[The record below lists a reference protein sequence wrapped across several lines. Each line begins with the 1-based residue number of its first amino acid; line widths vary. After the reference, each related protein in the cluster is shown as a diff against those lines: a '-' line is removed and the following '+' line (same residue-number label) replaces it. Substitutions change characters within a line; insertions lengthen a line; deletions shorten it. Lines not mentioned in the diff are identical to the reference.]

1 MKKEAICLIVNKPNT
16 IYLDFLNNF
25 VNYEI
30 YLIIDDNTFDHS
42 KKYKNDYK
50 NINLIQI
57 TDTYCK
63 VSGFIN
69 TNKIG
74 VKKIISGWDKALLY
88 FSVINKNHNFV
99 WFIEDDVFFKN
110 EETIMNLDKKY
121 QNYDILSNC
130 DFTEGIYNIW
140 LWKFIK
146 INLPKPYYNGMMC
159 ATRLSK
165 KLLECINK
173 YAKKNK
179 QLFFLEALF
188 PTITKHN
195 NLTYYHP
202 DELKSVLYRHDWLDS
217 EIDKIN
223 IYHPVKDQNR
233 HIYFRYE

>member
-30 YLIIDDNTFDHS
+30 YVIIDDNTFDHS

-63 VSGFIN
+63 ISGFIN

-99 WFIEDDVFFKN
+99 WFIEDDVFLKN

-121 QNYDILSNC
+121 LDYDILSNC
-130 DFTEGIYNIW
+130 DFNEGKYDRW

-146 INLPKPYYNGMMC
+146 INLPRPHYNGMMC
-159 ATRLSK
+159 ATRLSR
-165 KLLECINK
+165 KLLECITN
-173 YAKKNK
+173 YAKNNK
-179 QLFFLEALF
+179 QLFFIEALF

-195 NLTYYHP
+195 KLTYYQP
-202 DELKSVLYRHDWLDS
+202 DELKTVIYRREWEETELD
-217 EIDKIN
+217 KNN
-223 IYHPVKDQNR
+223 IYHPIKDQTK